1 MKIYIELNTKELDTL
16 VQGNR
21 EPIEYS
27 FIVDLYTESNKTIST
42 KEETAIYSGL
52 LWALLSMLPSKII
65 HTLFK
70 QWNNLVS
77 EIATGLAEGKTLKI
91 KNADKDN
98 A

>member
-1 MKIYIELNTKELDTL
+1 MKIHIELNSKELDTL
-16 VQGNR
+16 TKDNKEV
-21 EPIEYS
+21 IEYN
-27 FIVDLYTESNKTIST
+27 FTVDLYTESNKTIST
-42 KEETAIYSGL
+42 KEETMIYSGL